1 MGRYGDDMGIIWP
14 RYGKWKISGKLVA
27 KHWHRHG
34 FKTQKN
40 EIAVNNPNLTVE
52 TYLTY
57 A

>member
-1 MGRYGDDMGIIWP
+1 MGKNGDDMGIIWV

-27 KHWHRHG
+27 KHWHRHSC
-34 FKTQKN
+34 KHKKN
-40 EIAVNNPNLTVE
+40 GIDVNNPNLTVE